1 MRLWR
6 ISNYADLQGVGGLRA
21 GGRWHSR
28 GRPVVYL
35 ADSAAGALLEV
46 LVHLEVATP
55 DALPDTY
62 QLLTVEVEDTVVPVD
77 CPPLPADWP
86 AREGVTRGVGDAWLA
101 AGRSALLRVPSAI
114 VPDVHNV
121 LLNPLHPDAGKA
133 TIIAVRTVP
142 FDRRLFPGVTP

>member
-1 MRLWR
+1 MKLWR
-6 ISNYADLQGVGGLRA
+6 ISNYADLQGIGGVRA

-35 ADSAAGALLEV
+35 AESAAGALLEV
-46 LVHLEVATP
+46 LVHLEISGP
-55 DALPDTY
+55 DDLPDSY
-62 QLLTVEVEDTVVPVD
+62 RLLTIDVDDSVVPAA

-86 AREGVTRGVGDAWLA
+86 IRESVTRGVGDDWLA
-101 AGRSALLRVPSAI
+101 SATSALLRVPSAI

-133 TIIAVRTVP
+133 TIAAVRTVP
-142 FDRRLFPGVTP
+142 FDRRLFHGVTS